1 MYQEL
6 TVNLGNLLLSISDAM
21 DLAAPDISSHQLRT
35 GYVAWRMARAGK
47 LDDRE
52 VERIFVAA
60 LVHDVGALSLEEKQ
74 RVHRF
79 EIDDLDLHCRIGA
92 ELVAGTPVLAHAAG
106 LVRHHHRQWTDWDQP
121 ITDTDVLG
129 SQILLL
135 ADFVERQIDRSCF
148 ILHQHE
154 AIVDRVRSISDQLVH
169 HDVVDLFVEVARPE
183 EFWFDLVSPRIYST
197 LLHSGPHRRVSVDL
211 EQIESVAT
219 LLSHIVDYRS
229 RFTSTHSA
237 GVAES
242 AVQIAQRFGLG
253 ELDVRLLG
261 IAGVTHDLGKLAV
274 PNAILDKPE
283 RLSAAETAV
292 MRQHS
297 YFTYTILKS
306 IEGFGQIADWAGL
319 HHEKL
324 DGEGYPFHLAGD
336 RLSTGARILA
346 VADVFTAL
354 VEDRP
359 YRQGFDRV
367 RVQSIL
373 QEEVHL
379 HRLDRR
385 IVEVLFDNYSE
396 IRQSARDRATEAL
409 AYYQKILTA

>member
-1 MYQEL
+1 MYQDF

-35 GYVAWRMARAGK
+35 GYTAWRMAQAAG
-47 LDDRE
+47 LAADE

-60 LVHDVGALSLEEKQ
+60 LMHDVGALSLEEKQ
-74 RVHRF
+74 RIHRF
-79 EIDDLDLHCRIGA
+79 DDDLDPHCRIGA
-92 ELVAGTPVLAHAAG
+92 DLLEGTAVLAHAAPV
-106 LVRHHHRQWTDWDQP
+106 VRHHHRQWSEWDRP
-121 ITDTDVLG
+121 IDDRDVFA
-129 SQILLL
+129 SQVLLM
-135 ADFVERQIDRSCF
+135 ADFVERKIDRDVY
-148 ILHQHE
+148 ILHQVS
-154 AIVDRVRSISDQLVH
+154 AIQDAARAVSGTLVH
-169 HDVVDLFVEVARPE
+169 ADVVDLLMAVSGTE
-183 EFWFDLVSPRIYST
+183 EFWFDLVSPRLYST
-197 LLHSGPHRRVSVDL
+197 LLNGGPHRRITADL

-219 LLSHIVDYRS
+219 LLSHIIDYRS

-237 GVAES
+237 SVAES
-242 AVQIAQRFGLG
+242 AVQIARRFGLG

-283 RLSAAETAV
+283 RLTEAETQV

-297 YFTYTILKS
+297 YFTYAILRS

-324 DGEGYPFHLAGD
+324 DGNGYPFHLAD
-336 RLSTGARILA
+336 ERLSTGARILA

-359 YRQGFDRV
+359 YRAGFDRV
-367 RVQSIL
+367 RVQAIL
-373 QEEVHL
+373 RDEVHN

-385 IVEVLFDNYSE
+385 VVDTLLDDYAE
-396 IRQSARDRATEAL
+396 IRRAAMKRAVEAR
-409 AYYQKILTA
+409 AYYERMLGF

>member
-1 MYQEL
+1 VYQDF

-35 GYVAWRMARAGK
+35 GYVAWRMAQAAG
-47 LDDRE
+47 LAEDE
-52 VERIFVAA
+52 IERIFVAA
-60 LVHDVGALSLEEKQ
+60 LMHDVGALSLEEKQ
-74 RVHRF
+74 RIHRF
-79 EIDDLDLHCRIGA
+79 DDDLDPHCRIGA
-92 ELVAGTPVLAHAAG
+92 DLLEGTAVLAHAAPV
-106 LVRHHHRQWTDWDQP
+106 VRHHHRQWSEWDRP
-121 ITDTDVLG
+121 IDDRDVFA
-129 SQILLL
+129 SQVLLL
-135 ADFVERQIDRSCF
+135 ADFVERKIDRDVY
-148 ILHQHE
+148 ILHQVP
-154 AIVDRVRSISDQLVH
+154 AIQDAVRAASGTLVH
-169 HDVVDLFVEVARPE
+169 ADVVDLLLAVAHTE
-183 EFWFDLVSPRIYST
+183 EFWFDLVSPRLYST
-197 LLHSGPHRRVSVDL
+197 LLNGGPHRRITADL

-219 LLSHIVDYRS
+219 LLSHIIDFRS

-237 GVAES
+237 SVAES
-242 AVQIAQRFGLG
+242 AVQIARRFGLG

-283 RLSAAETAV
+283 RLTEAETQV

-297 YFTYTILKS
+297 YFTYAILRS

-324 DGEGYPFHLAGD
+324 DGNGYPFHLADG

-359 YRQGFDRV
+359 YRAGFDRV
-367 RVQSIL
+367 RVQAIL
-373 QEEVHL
+373 RDEVHN

-385 IVEVLFDNYSE
+385 VVDTLLEDYAE
-396 IRQSARDRATEAL
+396 IRRAAMKRAVEAR
-409 AYYQKILTA
+409 AYYERMLGS

>member
-1 MYQEL
+1 LYQEF

-21 DLAAPDISSHQLRT
+21 DLAAADISSHQLRT
-35 GYVAWRMARAGK
+35 GYIAWRMARAAK

-52 VERIFVAA
+52 VERVFVAA
-60 LVHDVGALSLEEKQ
+60 LLHDIGALSLEEKQ

-79 EIDDLDLHCRIGA
+79 EGDDLDLHCRIGA
-92 ELVAGTPVLAHAAG
+92 ELIAGTPVLAHAAEV
-106 LVRHHHRQWTDWDQP
+106 VRHHHRQWMDWDRP
-121 ITDTDVLG
+121 ITDADVLAA
-129 SQILLL
+129 QILLL
-135 ADFVERQIDRSCF
+135 ADFVERQIDRAGY
-148 ILHQHE
+148 ILHQQE
-154 AIVDRVRSISDQLVH
+154 MIVGRVQSISGQLVH
-169 HDVVDLFVEVARPE
+169 PDVVELLVEVARPE

-197 LLHSGPHRRVSVDL
+197 LLHNGPHRRVSADL
-211 EQIESVAT
+211 DQIESVAK

-229 RFTSTHSA
+229 RYTSTHSA

-242 AVQIAQRFGLG
+242 AMQIARRFGLG

-274 PNAILDKPE
+274 PNAILDKPD
-283 RLSAAETAV
+283 RLTPAEAEV

-297 YFTYTILKS
+297 YFTYAILKS

-324 DGEGYPFHLAGD
+324 DGEGYPFRLADD

-373 QEEVHL
+373 QEEAHL

-385 IVEVLFDNYSE
+385 IVDVLFDNYSE
-396 IRQSARDRATEAL
+396 IRRRSRDRAMEAH
-409 AYYQKILTA
+409 AYYQKMLSV

>member
-1 MYQEL
+1 MYQDF

-35 GYVAWRMARAGK
+35 GYTAWRMAEAAG
-47 LDDRE
+47 LAADE

-60 LVHDVGALSLEEKQ
+60 LMHDVGALSLEEKQ
-74 RVHRF
+74 RIHRF
-79 EIDDLDLHCRIGA
+79 DDDLDPHCRIGA
-92 ELVAGTPVLAHAAG
+92 DLLEGTTVLAHAAPV
-106 LVRHHHRQWTDWDQP
+106 VRHHHRQWSEWDRP
-121 ITDTDVLG
+121 IDDRDVFA
-129 SQILLL
+129 SQVLLL
-135 ADFVERQIDRSCF
+135 ADFVERKIDRDVY
-148 ILHQHE
+148 ILHQVS
-154 AIVDRVRSISDQLVH
+154 AIQDAARAASGTLVH
-169 HDVVDLFVEVARPE
+169 ADVVDLLMAVSGTE
-183 EFWFDLVSPRIYST
+183 EFWFDLVSPRLYST
-197 LLHSGPHRRVSVDL
+197 LLNGGPHRRITADL

-219 LLSHIVDYRS
+219 LLSHIIDYRS

-237 GVAES
+237 SVAES
-242 AVQIAQRFGLG
+242 AVQIARRFGLG

-283 RLSAAETAV
+283 RLTEAEMQV

-297 YFTYTILKS
+297 YFTYAILRS

-324 DGEGYPFHLAGD
+324 DGNGYPFHLAD
-336 RLSTGARILA
+336 ERLSTGARILA

-359 YRQGFDRV
+359 YRAGFDRV
-367 RVQSIL
+367 RVQAIL
-373 QEEVHL
+373 RDEVHN

-385 IVEVLFDNYSE
+385 VVDTLLDDYAE
-396 IRQSARDRATEAL
+396 IRRAAMKRAVEAR
-409 AYYQKILTA
+409 AYYERMLGF

>member
-1 MYQEL
+1 MYQDF

-35 GYVAWRMARAGK
+35 GYTAWRMAQAAG
-47 LDDRE
+47 LAADE

-60 LVHDVGALSLEEKQ
+60 LMHDVGALSLEEKQ
-74 RVHRF
+74 RIHRF
-79 EIDDLDLHCRIGA
+79 DDDLDPHCRIGA
-92 ELVAGTPVLAHAAG
+92 DLLEGTAVLAHAAPV
-106 LVRHHHRQWTDWDQP
+106 VRHHHRQWSEWDRP
-121 ITDTDVLG
+121 IDDRDVFA
-129 SQILLL
+129 SQVLLM
-135 ADFVERQIDRSCF
+135 ADFVERKIDRDVY
-148 ILHQHE
+148 ILHQVS
-154 AIVDRVRSISDQLVH
+154 AIQDAARAVSGTLVH
-169 HDVVDLFVEVARPE
+169 ADVVDLLMAVSGTE
-183 EFWFDLVSPRIYST
+183 EFWFDLVSPRLYST
-197 LLHSGPHRRVSVDL
+197 LLNGGPHRRITADL

-219 LLSHIVDYRS
+219 LLSHIIDYRS

-237 GVAES
+237 SVAES
-242 AVQIAQRFGLG
+242 AVQIARRFGLG

-283 RLSAAETAV
+283 RLTEAEMQV

-297 YFTYTILKS
+297 YFTYAILRS

-324 DGEGYPFHLAGD
+324 DGNGYPFHLAD
-336 RLSTGARILA
+336 ERLSTGARILA

-359 YRQGFDRV
+359 YRAGFDRV
-367 RVQSIL
+367 RVQAIL
-373 QEEVHL
+373 RDEVHN

-385 IVEVLFDNYSE
+385 VVDTLLDDYAE
-396 IRQSARDRATEAL
+396 IRRAAMKRAVEAR
-409 AYYQKILTA
+409 AYYERMLGF

>member
-1 MYQEL
+1 MYQDF

-35 GYVAWRMARAGK
+35 GYTAWRMAEAAS
-47 LDDRE
+47 LAADE

-60 LVHDVGALSLEEKQ
+60 LMHDVGALSLEEKQ
-74 RVHRF
+74 RIHRF
-79 EIDDLDLHCRIGA
+79 DDDLDPHCRIGA
-92 ELVAGTPVLAHAAG
+92 DLLEGTAVLAHAAPV
-106 LVRHHHRQWTDWDQP
+106 VRHHHRQWSEWDRP
-121 ITDTDVLG
+121 IDDRDVFA
-129 SQILLL
+129 SQVLLM
-135 ADFVERQIDRSCF
+135 ADFVERKIDRDVY
-148 ILHQHE
+148 ILHQVS
-154 AIVDRVRSISDQLVH
+154 AIQDAARAVSGTLVH
-169 HDVVDLFVEVARPE
+169 ADVVDLLMTVSGTE
-183 EFWFDLVSPRIYST
+183 EFWFDLVSPRLYST
-197 LLHSGPHRRVSVDL
+197 LLNGGPHRRITADL

-219 LLSHIVDYRS
+219 LLSHIIDYRS

-237 GVAES
+237 SVAES
-242 AVQIAQRFGLG
+242 AVQIARRFGLG

-283 RLSAAETAV
+283 RLTEAEMQV

-297 YFTYTILKS
+297 YFTYAILRS

-324 DGEGYPFHLAGD
+324 DGDGYPFHLAD
-336 RLSTGARILA
+336 ERLSTGARILA

-359 YRQGFDRV
+359 YRAGFDRV
-367 RVQSIL
+367 RVQAIL
-373 QEEVHL
+373 RDEVHN

-385 IVEVLFDNYSE
+385 VVDTLLDDYAE
-396 IRQSARDRATEAL
+396 IRRAAMKRAVEAR
-409 AYYQKILTA
+409 AYYERMLGF

>member
-1 MYQEL
+1 MYQDF

-35 GYVAWRMARAGK
+35 GYTAWRMAEAAS
-47 LDDRE
+47 LAADE

-60 LVHDVGALSLEEKQ
+60 LMHDVGALSLEEKQ
-74 RVHRF
+74 RIHRF
-79 EIDDLDLHCRIGA
+79 DDDLDPHCRIGA
-92 ELVAGTPVLAHAAG
+92 DLLEGTAVLAHAAPV
-106 LVRHHHRQWTDWDQP
+106 VRHHHRQWSEWDRP
-121 ITDTDVLG
+121 IDDRDVFA
-129 SQILLL
+129 SQVLLM
-135 ADFVERQIDRSCF
+135 ADFVERKIDRDVY
-148 ILHQHE
+148 ILHQVS
-154 AIVDRVRSISDQLVH
+154 AIQDAARAVSGTLVH
-169 HDVVDLFVEVARPE
+169 ADVVDLLMTVSGTE
-183 EFWFDLVSPRIYST
+183 EFWFDLVSPRLYST
-197 LLHSGPHRRVSVDL
+197 LLNGGPHRRITADL

-219 LLSHIVDYRS
+219 LLSHIIDYRS

-237 GVAES
+237 SVAES
-242 AVQIAQRFGLG
+242 AVQIARRFGLG

-283 RLSAAETAV
+283 RLTEAEMQV

-297 YFTYTILKS
+297 YFTYAILRS

-324 DGEGYPFHLAGD
+324 DGNGYPFHLAD
-336 RLSTGARILA
+336 ERLSTGARILA

-359 YRQGFDRV
+359 YRAGFDRV
-367 RVQSIL
+367 RVQAIL
-373 QEEVHL
+373 RDEVHN

-385 IVEVLFDNYSE
+385 VVDTLLDDYAE
-396 IRQSARDRATEAL
+396 IRRAAMKRAVEAR
-409 AYYQKILTA
+409 AYYERMLGF

>member
-1 MYQEL
+1 VYQEF

-21 DLAAPDISSHQLRT
+21 DLAAPDISTHQLRT
-35 GYVAWRMARAGK
+35 GYVAWRMAQAGK

-60 LVHDVGALSLEEKQ
+60 LMHDVGALSLEEKQ
-74 RVHRF
+74 RIHKF
-79 EIDDLDLHCRIGA
+79 EDDLDLHCRIGA
-92 ELVAGTPVLAHAAG
+92 ELLAGTSVLAHAAPI
-106 LVRHHHRQWTDWDQP
+106 VRHHHRMWTEWDQP
-121 ITDTDVLG
+121 ITDPDVLAA
-129 SQILLL
+129 QILLL
-135 ADFVERQIDRSCF
+135 ADFVERQIDRSRY
-148 ILHQHE
+148 ILHQHA
-154 AIVDRVRSISDQLVH
+154 AIVDQLRAVSGQLVH
-169 HDVVDLFVEVARPE
+169 PDVVDLFVEVARPE

-197 LLHSGPHRRVSVDL
+197 LLKSGPHRRISADL

-219 LLSHIVDYRS
+219 LLSHIIDYRS

-237 GVAES
+237 SVAES
-242 AVQIAQRFGLG
+242 AVQIARRFGLG

-274 PNAILDKPE
+274 PNAILDKPD
-283 RLSAAETAV
+283 RLTEAESAV
-292 MRQHS
+292 IRQHS
-297 YFTYTILKS
+297 YFTYSILKS

-324 DGEGYPFHLAGD
+324 DGSGYPFCLADD

-359 YRQGFDRV
+359 YRGGYDRV
-367 RVQSIL
+367 KVQAIL
-373 QEEVHL
+373 QEEAHL

-385 IVEVLFDNYSE
+385 IVDVLFDNYSE
-396 IRQSARDRATEAL
+396 IRRSARDRAVEAL
-409 AYYQKILTA
+409 AYYQRTLAA

>member
-1 MYQEL
+1 MYQDF

-35 GYVAWRMARAGK
+35 GYTAWRMAQAAG
-47 LDDRE
+47 LAADE

-60 LVHDVGALSLEEKQ
+60 LMHDVGALSLEEKQ
-74 RVHRF
+74 RIHRF
-79 EIDDLDLHCRIGA
+79 DDDLDPHCRIGA
-92 ELVAGTPVLAHAAG
+92 DLLEGTAVLAHAAPV
-106 LVRHHHRQWTDWDQP
+106 VRHHHRQWSEWDRP
-121 ITDTDVLG
+121 IDDRDVFA
-129 SQILLL
+129 SQVLLM
-135 ADFVERQIDRSCF
+135 ADFVERKIDRDVY
-148 ILHQHE
+148 ILHQVS
-154 AIVDRVRSISDQLVH
+154 AIQDAARAVSGTLVH
-169 HDVVDLFVEVARPE
+169 ADVVDLLMTVSGTE
-183 EFWFDLVSPRIYST
+183 EFWFDLVSPRLYST
-197 LLHSGPHRRVSVDL
+197 LLNGGPHRRITADL

-219 LLSHIVDYRS
+219 LLSHIIDYRS

-237 GVAES
+237 SVAES
-242 AVQIAQRFGLG
+242 AVQIARRFGLG

-283 RLSAAETAV
+283 RLTEAETQV

-297 YFTYTILKS
+297 YFTYAILRS

-324 DGEGYPFHLAGD
+324 DGNGYPFHLAD
-336 RLSTGARILA
+336 ERLSTGARILA

-359 YRQGFDRV
+359 YRAGFDRV
-367 RVQSIL
+367 RVQAIL
-373 QEEVHL
+373 RDEVHN

-385 IVEVLFDNYSE
+385 VVE
-396 IRQSARDRATEAL
+396 AR
-409 AYYQKILTA
+409 AYYERMLGF

>member
-1 MYQEL
+1 VYQDF

-35 GYVAWRMARAGK
+35 GYTAWRMAQAAG
-47 LDDRE
+47 LAADE

-60 LVHDVGALSLEEKQ
+60 LMHDVGALSLEEKQ
-74 RVHRF
+74 RIHRF
-79 EIDDLDLHCRIGA
+79 DDDLDPHCRIGA
-92 ELVAGTPVLAHAAG
+92 DLLEGTAVLAHAAPV
-106 LVRHHHRQWTDWDQP
+106 VRHHHRQWSEWDRP
-121 ITDTDVLG
+121 IDDRDVFA
-129 SQILLL
+129 SQVLLM
-135 ADFVERQIDRSCF
+135 ADFVERKIDRDVY
-148 ILHQHE
+148 ILHQVS
-154 AIVDRVRSISDQLVH
+154 AIQDAARAVSGTLVH
-169 HDVVDLFVEVARPE
+169 ADVVDLLMAVSGTE
-183 EFWFDLVSPRIYST
+183 EFWFDLVSPRLYST
-197 LLHSGPHRRVSVDL
+197 LLNGGPHRRITADL

-219 LLSHIVDYRS
+219 LLSHIIDYRS

-237 GVAES
+237 SVAES
-242 AVQIAQRFGLG
+242 AVQIARRFGLG

-283 RLSAAETAV
+283 RLTEAEMQV

-297 YFTYTILKS
+297 YFTYAILRS

-324 DGEGYPFHLAGD
+324 DGNGYPFHLAD
-336 RLSTGARILA
+336 ERLSTGARILA

-359 YRQGFDRV
+359 YRAGFDRV
-367 RVQSIL
+367 RVQAIL
-373 QEEVHL
+373 RDEVHN

-385 IVEVLFDNYSE
+385 VVDTLLDDYAE
-396 IRQSARDRATEAL
+396 IRRAAMKRAVEAR
-409 AYYQKILTA
+409 AYYERMLGF